1 MDLTFVATKQANEV
15 SWTGKDLVMDLTFV
29 ATKQANKG

>member
-1 MDLTFVATKQANEV
+1 MDLTFVATKQADKVCKE
-15 SWTGKDLVMDLTFV
+15 LVMDLTFV